1 VTEEE
6 PLPSFRY
13 HPDPIGTGSV
23 KPSDGACRAC
33 GLARGLIYTGPVYST
48 EELDQAI
55 CPWCIAD
62 GAAAKKFDAEF
73 TDIGWGVPKEI
84 PEEVLIE
91 VSRRTPGFSGWQ
103 QEHWLYHHSNAAAF
117 LGPVGASELANYPDA
132 LQMLSHE
139 HDQYR
144 WTPEQVA
151 DYLKALHR
159 DHSPTAY
166 LFRCLVCGLHLAYSD
181 FD

>member
-1 VTEEE
+1 
-6 PLPSFRY
+6 
-13 HPDPIGTGSV
+13 
-23 KPSDGACRAC
+23 
-33 GLARGLIYTGPVYST
+33 LIYTGPVYST

-62 GAAAKKFDAEF
+62 GTAAEKFDAEF
-73 TDIGWGVPKEI
+73 TDIGWGVPKEV
-84 PEEVLIE
+84 PKEVLME
-91 VSRRTPGFSGWQ
+91 VSQRTPGFSGWQ

-117 LGPVGASELANYPDA
+117 LGPVGASELAKHPDA
-132 LQMLSHE
+132 LEMLSHE

-159 DHSPTAY
+159 IIRQPRTSSVALYAGFTWPT
-166 LFRCLVCGLHLAYSD
+166 RTSTDPTWCGRPAD
-181 FD
+181 A